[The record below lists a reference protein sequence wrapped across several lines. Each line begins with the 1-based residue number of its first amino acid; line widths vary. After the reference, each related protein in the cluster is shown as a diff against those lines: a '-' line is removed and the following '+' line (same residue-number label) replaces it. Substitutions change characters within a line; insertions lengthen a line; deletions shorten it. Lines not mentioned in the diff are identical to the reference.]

1 MPKLVDILKQHAE
14 NDIYCINFIIQL
26 FEWCDDN
33 SDAGHEVHF
42 EKLFHILKE
51 IQELTPSINFDRDI
65 ELSLMRYREYFDCH
79 YDYMELENYYEIH
92 GDESKQI
99 SEKYFL
105 GELVRIHRQG
115 EDASYTGVKAAGTTI
130 DKKVLAADKSIELG
144 NLSPLENL
152 IEKDKKAELKKRFD
166 KVMALK
172 NFDTNNLDAGRDY
185 IEAYVKFF
193 KFAEGEDDHHK
204 KETHDKKAHH

>member
-1 MPKLVDILKQHAE
+1 MDGPTVIDGQKAMKENNINYALKWVQPKAE
-14 NDIYCINFIIQL
+14 K
-26 FEWCDDN
+26 E
-33 SDAGHEVHF
+33 
-42 EKLFHILKE
+42 LKE
-51 IQELTPSINFDRDI
+51 AF
-65 ELSLMRYREYFDCH
+65 ELSMKVKDLSP
-79 YDYMELENYYEIH
+79 
-92 GDESKQI
+92 ESKQI

>member
-1 MPKLVDILKQHAE
+1 MYKFL
-14 NDIYCINFIIQL
+14 IIQL

-92 GDESKQI
+92 GDDINFINRLRVITQLFLKLDK
-99 SEKYFL
+99 EKYM
-105 GELVRIHRQG
+105 
-115 EDASYTGVKAAGTTI
+115 
-130 DKKVLAADKSIELG
+130 KVLKMKYRL
-144 NLSPLENL
+144 
-152 IEKDKKAELKKRFD
+152 
-166 KVMALK
+166 
-172 NFDTNNLDAGRDY
+172 
-185 IEAYVKFF
+185 
-193 KFAEGEDDHHK
+193 
-204 KETHDKKAHH
+204 